1 MSPQNSKKIVT
12 NPNPVLHK
20 RALEVPIV
28 EITSKKIQH
37 ILADMTTALRGT
49 SEGIGIAAPQIG
61 HSLQIF
67 LASEEALRWDELEDM
82 PREDRKKKQWTYYT
96 FINPIIRKASK
107 KKTSETEGCLSVPKT
122 YGTVERSEKIT
133 VEAYDETGKKF
144 QRGTSKLYA
153 RVMQHEIDH
162 LNGILFIEKAKNIKN
177 IHAIKPEI

>member
-1 MSPQNSKKIVT
+1 
-12 NPNPVLHK
+12 
-20 RALEVPIV
+20 
-28 EITSKKIQH
+28 
-37 ILADMTTALRGT
+37 
-49 SEGIGIAAPQIG
+49 
-61 HSLQIF
+61 
-67 LASEEALRWDELEDM
+67 M

-96 FINPIIRKASK
+96 FINHIIRKSSK